1 MGGEAKK
8 MQPQLP
14 PRETLP
20 AVIRRSL
27 SSPRDAALLE
37 RDENGVWVATSSQAL
52 LERIESLARA
62 IRSSGP
68 QAGDRI
74 ALVAANSVDWIVCD
88 FAILFAGCVVVPVF
102 PTQASD
108 QVAYILKDS
117 AAKLVF
123 VDTPAAAERIRPLT
137 DAPVVVFAGSEPDS
151 LRVFEGRGVGAAASG
166 PADAERALKP
176 DDLAVLIYT
185 SGTTGEP
192 KGVMLSHYNI
202 GFNAESSFS
211 NTFDVLP
218 SGSNV
223 LSVLPF
229 SHIYEHMIVYGY
241 MMRKMRHYIAHDAEK
256 LLEDLREVHPVTMTA
271 VPRLFERVIARIVGK
286 AKSDGGLA
294 ARIVPWA
301 LHVGRDYMSA
311 KNRGRNPGL
320 LLWLRYKVARALVL
334 RKIRGRLGL
343 ERLVFFVS
351 GSAALHFDVAM
362 TMLACDLPIVEGY
375 GPTECSPVVTVNRFE
390 NNRYGTVGR
399 PIPGVEISIAPDGE
413 VLVRGPG
420 VMLGYYKNESATAQ
434 ALRDGWYHTGDVGEI
449 DSDGFLRITD
459 RKNELF
465 KTSGGKFIAPARVE
479 SAIKRSVYIN
489 QALVVGEGRAHPV
502 ALVSPNWELVRGEL
516 GISADVSPNT
526 LSERPDVI
534 DFLTKQVR
542 LQTEDLATFEQV
554 RRVAVLPRDLTIE
567 DGELSPT
574 LKVKRRIVEN
584 RYAAPIGRL
593 YAEEAAAV

>member
-1 MGGEAKK
+1 

-37 RDENGVWVATSSQAL
+37 RDSGGAWVPTSSQRL
-52 LERIESLARA
+52 LERVENLSRA
-62 IRSSGP
+62 ILSAGIEP
-68 QAGDRI
+68 GDRI
-74 ALVAANSVDWIVCD
+74 ALIAANCVDWVVCD

-108 QVAYILKDS
+108 QVAFILKD
-117 AAKLVF
+117 AGAKLVF
-123 VDTPAAAERIRPLT
+123 VDTVAAAARIRPLT
-137 DAPVVVFAGSEPDS
+137 AAPVIVFQSSGSGS
-151 LRVFEGRGVGAAASG
+151 LESFEKSGAASG
-166 PADAERALKP
+166 VSPPDERERALRP

-202 GFNAESSFS
+202 AFNAESSFG

-218 SGSNV
+218 TGSNV

-229 SHIYEHMIVYGY
+229 SHIYEHMILYGY
-241 MMRKMRHYIAHDAEK
+241 MLRQMRHYIAHDAEK
-256 LLEDLREVHPVTMTA
+256 LLDDLREVHPVTMTA
-271 VPRLFERVIARIVGK
+271 VPRLFERVIARIVAK
-286 AKSDGGLA
+286 AKSEGGLQA
-294 ARIVPWA
+294 TIVPWA
-301 LHVGRDYMSA
+301 LDAGRDYMSA
-311 KNRGRNPGL
+311 KTLGRNPGAL
-320 LLWLRYKVARALVL
+320 LRLRYQVARAIVL
-334 RKIRGRLGL
+334 SKIRGRLGL
-343 ERLVFFVS
+343 DRLAFFVS
-351 GSAALHFDVAM
+351 GSAALHFDTAM
-362 TMLACDLPIVEGY
+362 TLLGCDIPIVEGY
-375 GPTECSPVVTVNRFE
+375 GPTECSPVVTVNTFE

-399 PIPGVEISIAPDGE
+399 PIPGVEISIAADGE

-420 VMLGYYKNESATAQ
+420 VMLGYYKNEGATAE

-449 DSDGFLRITD
+449 DAGGFLRITD

-479 SAIKRSVYIN
+479 AAIKRSVYVN
-489 QALVVGEGRAHPV
+489 QVLVVGEGRAHPV

-516 GISADVSPNT
+516 GIGAGTSADM
-526 LSERPDVI
+526 LSERPEVI
-534 DFLTKQVR
+534 DFITGQVR
-542 LQTEDLATFEQV
+542 LQTSDLASFEQV

-574 LKVKRRIVEN
+574 LKVKRRIVEK
-584 RYAAPIGRL
+584 RYAAAIGRL
-593 YAEEAAAV
+593 YEETARA